1 MKMQGKQKLTAE
13 RKREEGMEFFLVYL
27 SGAAL
32 YGLME
37 LCWRGWTHWTMLLCG
52 GFCFSLMYLLAM
64 NTIALWR
71 KCLLSTA
78 LITTVEFFT
87 GCLVNL
93 RLGWQVWDYS
103 AMPLNLL
110 GQICPQFL
118 LLWLALSLPGLEL
131 CSLLRRFLTTSLQAG
146 RQGHR

>member
-1 MKMQGKQKLTAE
+1 
-13 RKREEGMEFFLVYL
+13 MEYLLVYL

-32 YGLME
+32 YGLLE

-52 GFCFSLMYLLAM
+52 GFCFTLMYFISMSAM
-64 NTIALWR
+64 PLWR
-71 KCLLSTA
+71 KCLLSATA
-78 LITTVEFFT
+78 ITTVEFYT

-103 AMPLNLL
+103 AMPFNLL

-118 LLWLALSLPGLEL
+118 LLWLALSLPGLGL
-131 CSLLRRFLTTSLQAG
+131 CTLLRRFLATHL
-146 RQGHR
+146 